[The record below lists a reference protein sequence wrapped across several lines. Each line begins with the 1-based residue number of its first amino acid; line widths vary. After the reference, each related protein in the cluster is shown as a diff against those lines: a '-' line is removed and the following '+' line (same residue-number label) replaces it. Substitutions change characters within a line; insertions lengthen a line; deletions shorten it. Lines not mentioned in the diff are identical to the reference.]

1 MKFTEEQMKKFSEA
15 KSVEEVLALAKEE
28 GVEISEE
35 EIRKYYNATR
45 IAARDGE
52 GELSDDELDNVAGG
66 IYACNDGRLII
77 SCGYWCS
84 NWKHYQ
90 CGGGTK
96 KVYGFGGEDNVSYF
110 CDRCNNKGYKG
121 NFFGIGYCETCDWCV
136 IEAGQWKCNNPV
148 NHKDNQ

>member
-28 GVEISEE
+28 GVEINEE

-45 IAARDGE
+45 IPARDGE

-66 IYACNDGRLII
+66 IYACNDGRLIV
-77 SCGYWCS
+77 SCGYWCN
-84 NWKHYQ
+84 NWRHYQ
-90 CGGGTK
+90 CGGFAK
-96 KVYGFGGEDNVSYF
+96 PVYGFGGEDKVTYF
-110 CDRCNNKGYKG
+110 CDKCKNKGYTG
-121 NFFGIGYCETCDWCV
+121 WTGIGYCETCDYCV